1 MTTSL
6 SSVQSLGYRF
16 IVEPQGPVLSA
27 EEKKLL
33 SDLKPLGV
41 MFRRR
46 NFVQDVPYSEWFDA
60 YKRLVAEI
68 QVAIGRPKVVFCID
82 HEGGNVHRFPPPIT
96 RFPYAMKYGSSVDTV
111 RAVSRAMAIELASLG
126 INLTF
131 SPVAD
136 VHSNPQN
143 PVIHQRSF
151 STEPC
156 EVAAAAVASAQ
167 EFRLGGVLPCAK
179 HFPGHGDTAVDSHVA
194 LPVVKRDKES
204 LRSCELVPFK
214 ALIDSGVEMVM
225 TAHLI
230 VSRLDP
236 SNQATVSPVIIDQL
250 LREELGFN
258 GVTIADALGMKAIVD
273 DLRSHTFAS
282 RAHMAGL
289 DVFLVVGDVVSIED
303 ALLLR
308 DELRHG
314 IQSRSLTEA
323 SMQGSIARISTLLQS
338 IKVNRM
344 EPLCEETLKR
354 HQLLS
359 DEIFR
364 QNSESTFNFS
374 PKGFE

>member
-6 SSVQSLGYRF
+6 SSVESLGLRF
-16 IVEPQGPVLSA
+16 IVEPEGTVLSA

-46 NFVQDVPYSEWFDA
+46 NFVQDVPYREWLES

-68 QVAIGRPKVVFCID
+68 QSAIGRPDVVFCID

-96 RFPYAMKYGSSVDTV
+96 RFPYAMKYGSSVETV
-111 RAVSRAMAIELASLG
+111 REVSRAMAVELASLG

-136 VHSNPQN
+136 VHSNPKN
-143 PVIHQRSF
+143 PVIHERSF
-151 STEPC
+151 SSDPR
-156 EVAAAAVASAQ
+156 EVATAAVASAH
-167 EFRLGGVLPCAK
+167 EFRVKGVLPCTK
-179 HFPGHGDTAVDSHVA
+179 HFPGHGDTAVDSHLA
-194 LPVVKRDKES
+194 LPVVKRDIES
-204 LRSCELVPFK
+204 LRGCELVPFK
-214 ALIDSGVEMVM
+214 ALIDAGIEMVM

-230 VSRLDP
+230 VSHLDP
-236 SNQATVSPVIIDQL
+236 NNQATISPIIINQL
-250 LREELGFN
+250 LRGELGFN

-273 DLRSHTFAS
+273 DLRSHTFAR
-282 RAHMAGL
+282 RAHEAGL

-314 IQSRSLTEA
+314 LQSGAFSDA
-323 SMQGSIARISTLLQS
+323 SMQGAIARIATLLQS
-338 IKVNRM
+338 ITVNRV
-344 EPLCEETLKR
+344 ELLSEETLKR

-359 DEIFR
+359 EEISR
-364 QNSESTFNFS
+364 RNSVEAFDFS
-374 PKGFE
+374 PQGFE